1 MNNVHKWSLLLRE
14 YPLSIGKSN
23 LIRRSSD
30 PIRMGILT
38 DHLMGVAR
46 KLKLP
51 NVYISALNTL
61 RSNSKH
67 DKEYWKTRL
76 IHATN
81 LLLTATNERIIEI
94 TLATQK

>member
-1 MNNVHKWSLLLRE
+1 MNNIHKWSLLLKE
-14 YPLSIGKSN
+14 YPLPIGKVN
-23 LIRRSSD
+23 IFRRSSD
-30 PIRMGILT
+30 SIKMGILT

-51 NVYISALNTL
+51 GIYISALDVL

-76 IHATN
+76 IHSTN
-81 LLLTATNERIIEI
+81 LLLTAVNDKINEI